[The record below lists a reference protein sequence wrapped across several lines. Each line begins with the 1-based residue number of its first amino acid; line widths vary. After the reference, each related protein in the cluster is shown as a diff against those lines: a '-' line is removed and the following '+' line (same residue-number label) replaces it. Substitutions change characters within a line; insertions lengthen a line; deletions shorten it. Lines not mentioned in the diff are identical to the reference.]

1 MDKSNTASTQGKLEV
16 HELMIPAALN
26 QCAQGIGRL
35 KTPDQSP
42 LTRITPSVCSPLST
56 TVPQSDGAPGAHILF
71 IAYFPMSHFPAGI
84 FCNHSQIKYLYWN
97 LSLQICFW
105 THSNLGTIY
114 LGMKLL
120 GCRVWPSWI
129 KSKVC
134 AYVYNM
140 YIYMFVCIVKLIS
153 KVVRSL
159 IDTEWHL
166 SFNTWYYL
174 ISF

>member
-35 KTPDQSP
+35 KTPDQPP

-84 FCNHSQIKYLYWN
+84 FCNHSQIKYLY
-97 LSLQICFW
+97 
-105 THSNLGTIY
+105 
-114 LGMKLL
+114 
-120 GCRVWPSWI
+120 
-129 KSKVC
+129 
-134 AYVYNM
+134 
-140 YIYMFVCIVKLIS
+140 
-153 KVVRSL
+153 
-159 IDTEWHL
+159 
-166 SFNTWYYL
+166 
-174 ISF
+174 